1 MGRGGGVR
9 PGWHPGGVVVSRGGG
24 GPARPVTWESVRPA
38 PVVLITGTESLLA
51 ERAAGRVR
59 DLARQAGADLEVVTV
74 DGSLYE
80 SGQLSTWTSPSLF
93 EEPRLVE
100 VVGVEAAS
108 DALVT
113 DLLAHL
119 ALVGAAAPDEL
130 PADLVLVL
138 RHAGGARARKVL
150 DAARAVPGAQVVDC
164 APVRSP
170 RDVRSFL
177 QGEFTRQGRPVT
189 PAALDQLQAA
199 LGADLRELAA
209 AVAQLA
215 SDVPAGAGAS
225 RRSAVDVADV
235 DRYYGGRAEVTGFA
249 VADAAVAGHREEAL
263 RLTRQALEAGVDPI
277 PMIAALAMKLRAM
290 AKVAH
295 ASSGPRRR
303 ETEVARTTGMA
314 PWQVERARAE
324 LRGWDLEGIAAG
336 LLALAEA
343 DAAAKGLSRDPVY
356 AIERA
361 VLVVVSSRG

>member
-1 MGRGGGVR
+1 M
-9 PGWHPGGVVVSRGGG
+9 
-24 GPARPVTWESVRPA
+24 TWESVRPA
-38 PVVLITGTESLLA
+38 PVVVITGTESLLA
-51 ERAAGRVR
+51 ERAAARVR
-59 DLARQAGADLEVVTV
+59 DLARQSSADLEVVPV
-74 DGSLYE
+74 DGSVYE

-119 ALVGAAAPDEL
+119 ALASSAAAGEL
-130 PADLVLVL
+130 PTDLVLVL
-138 RHAGGARARKVL
+138 RHAGGVRARKVL

-164 APVRSP
+164 APVKSA

-177 QGEFTRQGRPVT
+177 QGEFARQDRPVT
-189 PAALDQLQAA
+189 PAALDQLQSA
-199 LGADLRELAA
+199 LGGDLRDLAA

-215 SDVPAGAGAS
+215 SDVPTGAGSA
-225 RRSAVDVADV
+225 RRAAVDVADV

-249 VADAAVAGHREEAL
+249 VADAAIAGHREEAL

-290 AKVAH
+290 VKVHH
-295 ASSGPRRR
+295 APSGPRGRDADL
-303 ETEVARTTGMA
+303 ARTLGMA
-314 PWQVERARAE
+314 PWQVERARSD
-324 LRGWDLEGIAAG
+324 LRGWDAAGIATS

-356 AIERA
+356 AVERA
-361 VLVVVSSRG
+361 VLVVVSARR